1 MLHEATLCA
10 NEEVLLIDLEQVGR
24 SPLVLKGLDNVLP
37 AGLQINDG
45 QQDLGFVVIGET
57 EDG

>member
-1 MLHEATLCA
+1 MLHEATFCA

-24 SPLVLKGLDNVLP
+24 SPLVLKGFDNVLP
-37 AGLQINDG
+37 AGFQINDG
-45 QQDLGFVVIGET
+45 QQDLRFVVIGET

>member
-1 MLHEATLCA
+1 MLHEATFGTY
-10 NEEVLLIDLEQVGR
+10 EEVLLIDLEQVGR
-24 SPLVLKGLDNVLP
+24 SLLILEGLDDVLP

-45 QQDLGFVVIGET
+45 QQDLGFVIIGET